1 MEKKSRA
8 LRGLKRLKLG
18 AGQNKNGMD
27 CFGDFIVGFGFR
39 MSFYKFK
46 IGSGL

>member
-1 MEKKSRA
+1 VGEMNEK
-8 LRGLKRLKLG
+8 
-18 AGQNKNGMD
+18 D

-46 IGSGL
+46 IGGGL